1 MKLYFSILFLF
12 IALMGHSQDPF
23 FYNSNTLQIYNNPAF
38 SGLNKSFSLDFG
50 YRNQWPE
57 LSGNYVSSVTSFNQ
71 FLGKGNGVSIQVFT
85 DNAAKVIH
93 KTEIDL
99 GYAKTFKLVNKHF
112 LSLGVQFAYYQKH
125 FNFNNLTFGDMIDPR
140 RGFVYSTGEIPNM
153 DIGNFD
159 AHIGLV
165 YYNEV
170 FYVSLSSKHLLRPI
184 ESFYDGNNRLPILYF
199 TEVGGKYQL
208 NDFRFVPL
216 IRLRV
221 QDSFT
226 SVQAGLKTMF
236 KKWFVEG
243 GYHFNSGFYGG
254 LGYLGEH
261 IKAGY
266 NLVGYNLVGYNLSGD
281 HHFAHELFLGCNLNL
296 FKKQNEHFFDF

>member
-1 MKLYFSILFLF
+1 MKKLLILLSVFF
-12 IALMGHSQDPF
+12 CSNVFGQDPI
-23 FYNSNTLQIYNNPAF
+23 FYSSNTIQLYNNPAF
-38 SGLNKSFSLDFG
+38 AGLNKSFSMDFG
-50 YRNQWPE
+50 CRNQWPE
-57 LSGNYVSSVTSFNQ
+57 LSGNYVSSVTSVNQ
-71 FLGKGNGVSIQVFT
+71 FLGKGNGISIQVFT
-85 DNAAKVIH
+85 DNAAQVIY

-99 GYAKTFKLVNKHF
+99 GYAKTIKLMDKHF
-112 LSLGVQFAYYQKH
+112 LSIGVQFAYYQKH

-140 RGFVYSTGEIPNM
+140 RGFVYSTGEIPYM

-216 IRLRV
+216 IRL
-221 QDSFT
+221 
-226 SVQAGLKTMF
+226 
-236 KKWFVEG
+236 
-243 GYHFNSGFYGG
+243 
-254 LGYLGEH
+254 
-261 IKAGY
+261 
-266 NLVGYNLVGYNLSGD
+266 
-281 HHFAHELFLGCNLNL
+281 
-296 FKKQNEHFFDF
+296 